1 MVGQVLEYEEIRAII
16 VEILLDENSYLYVN
30 QVPQY
35 QLLLQETLR
44 RIDQKNLSPQDG
56 SFVSSPMRS
65 PNSEL
70 IRDAFWDLFR
80 QGFITIGAN
89 NSNENWPFFRL
100 SHLGKQELKVNEPL
114 RFHSVENFL
123 KLIKASAPDLSEITE
138 KFLAEAVRAFYS
150 GCLLSA
156 CVMLG
161 VAAESEFNFLL
172 SVAKKSRDHSNL
184 FLKIKESEP
193 IRKQAL
199 SFQHALD
206 GIKKTLEPWNKFENI
221 ESNLNHIQSVI
232 RVFRNDA
239 GHPTADNVP
248 DRLKVYVYLQ
258 LFIPFAEQVYELRRE
273 LSK

>member
-16 VEILLDENSYLYVN
+16 VEILLDENSHLNVN
-30 QVPQY
+30 QTPQY

-44 RIDQKNLSPQDG
+44 RIDLKTSSPQDG

-100 SHLGKQELKVNEPL
+100 SHFGKQELKDNEPL
-114 RFHSVENFL
+114 RFHSVETFL
-123 KLIKASAPDLSEITE
+123 KLVKTSAPDLSEITE
-138 KFLAEAVRAFYS
+138 KYLAEAVRAFYS

-161 VAAESEFNFLL
+161 VAAESEFNRLL
-172 SVAKKSRDHSNL
+172 SIAKDSRTHSGL
-184 FLKIKESEP
+184 FIKIKERDS
-193 IRKQAL
+193 IRQKIIN
-199 SFQHALD
+199 FQISINN
-206 GIKKTLEPWNKFENI
+206 IKELLQPRSKFENLD
-221 ESNLNHIQSVI
+221 SNLGHIQSLI
-232 RVFRNDA
+232 RVSRNDA
-239 GHPTADNVP
+239 GHPSSNRTP
-248 DRLKVYVYLQ
+248 DRTQVYIYLQ
-258 LFIPFAEQVYELRRE
+258 LFVPLAAQVYELRRE
-273 LSK
+273 LA